1 MVNKVPKLTIVD
13 STDTTL
19 QMAYLKQKITELGLS
34 QKELAKKL
42 KKNPVTITRWV
53 NGTRDI
59 SAANAI
65 EIANILKCDPAHILF
80 PPKKKQSVLLKYYTD
95 NSNMLHC
102 LLKKDKSFSKEIKV
116 PGEFY
121 SEETIAVLMHAPSK
135 QFHNYIYLFERA
147 SNHNFLG
154 FSEDA
159 IGQVC
164 FVTSKKKNRKNY
176 FDECVA
182 VVQPNSQNPDN
193 LDLLHPR
200 LLKPISD
207 NTINIPIDHFE
218 IAAPRKAMYKEKY
231 LINTTSVPFELPSEY
246 FHK

>member
-121 SEETIAVLMHAPSK
+121 TEETIAVLMHAPSK

-159 IGQVC
+159 IGQCC
-164 FVTSKKKNRKNY
+164 FVTSKKKNKKDY
-176 FDECVA
+176 FDPCIA
-182 VVQPNSQNPDN
+182 IVQPNSKNPDN
-193 LDLLHPR
+193 LDLIHPR